1 MIQELNID
9 DDDLKKLCVDFGYNV
24 INADKSKM
32 MKYINS
38 LYKNL
43 TIKKLKLVA
52 LTLRVNTI
60 SRSSSEISRD
70 IIVVI
75 KSTISRRLKSAF
87 KKVDIDINKVANI
100 IDRERDQSQ
109 EENKNIYFILNVL
122 YNHILPKRF
131 PIKAPT
137 GLEYMEY
144 KKKLYDYIKN
154 KNKPNKTDADKRF
167 DKQMEEALQKKLC
180 YCIKKLTLK
189 NIFLKNF
196 LDINTKYKPY
206 GLCINSIYKKRGLKM
221 PKDAIGECK
230 VKYAWYR
237 VNNYRGLV

>member
-24 INADKSKM
+24 INADRSKM
-32 MKYINS
+32 MAYINS

-87 KKVDIDINKVANI
+87 KKVDIDINKVANSI
-100 IDRERDQSQ
+100 VRERDQ
-109 EENKNIYFILNVL
+109 EENKKIYFILNVL
-122 YNHILPKRF
+122 YNHILPKQF

-137 GLEYMEY
+137 GLEYIEY

-154 KNKPNKTDADKRF
+154 KNKPNKTDADKRL

>member
-1 MIQELNID
+1 MIVKMNDTE
-9 DDDLKKLCVDFGYNV
+9 LKKLCINFGYNV
-24 INADKSKM
+24 INADTSKM
-32 MKYINS
+32 MTYIDS
-38 LYKNL
+38 LYKKP
-43 TIKKLKLVA
+43 TIKKLTLVA
-52 LTLRVNTI
+52 STLRVNTI
-60 SRSSSEISRD
+60 RRTSHEISRD

-75 KSTISRRLKSAF
+75 KSTISRRLKTAF
-87 KKVDIDINKVANI
+87 KKVDIDINKIANTF
-100 IDRERDQSQ
+100 DTPTEQ
-109 EENKNIYFILNVL
+109 EDNNKKIYFIIQVL

-131 PIKAPT
+131 PIKSPT

-154 KNKPNKTDADKRF
+154 KNKSNKTPTDIKLDKE
-167 DKQMEEALQKKLC
+167 MEEVLQKKLC
-180 YCIKKLTLK
+180 YCIKKITLK

-221 PKDAIGECK
+221 PKDTIGECK
-230 VKYAWYR
+230 IKYAWYR

>member
-1 MIQELNID
+1 MIEKMND
-9 DDDLKKLCVDFGYNV
+9 TELKKLCVDFGYNV
-24 INADKSKM
+24 INADRSKM
-32 MKYINS
+32 IAYINS
-38 LYKNL
+38 LYKKL
-43 TIKKLKLVA
+43 TDKKLKLVA

-87 KKVDIDINKVANI
+87 KKVDIDINKVSNM
-100 IDRERDQSQ
+100 IDRDNRDRSTQ
-109 EENKNIYFILNVL
+109 EENKKIYFILNVL

-154 KNKPNKTDADKRF
+154 KNKPNKTDADKRL

-206 GLCINSIYKKRGLKM
+206 GLCINSIYQKRGLKM